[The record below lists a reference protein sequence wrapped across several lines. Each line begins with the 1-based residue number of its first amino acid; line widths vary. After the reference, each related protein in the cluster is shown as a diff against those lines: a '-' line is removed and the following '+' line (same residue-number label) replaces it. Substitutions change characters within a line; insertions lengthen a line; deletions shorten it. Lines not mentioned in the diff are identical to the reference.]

1 MKPEND
7 FQLSTANQNTGP
19 DIKKYIFKGLS
30 YWYLFVIFI
39 PAAYII
45 ATVSNRYIIPAYG
58 LHTTILLKTGSGE
71 EEFAGGL
78 RMFSRTKNMNT
89 EIGLL
94 KSYKLN
100 KQALDSLDWQATYFQ
115 KNRWRTDKE
124 LYKNTPFIVEF
135 DTAFSQYNHMQVDIE
150 ILSEEQYKLTI
161 EAFELTKKLN
171 FNENFQHENFKF
183 KLKKSP
189 QFFNNNSIG
198 KTYYF
203 YKNNINQLINSYK
216 SKLKVELSPEESS
229 ILWLWVVGRT
239 PAKDADYLNTLSEIF
254 IQRGLKEK
262 NAKAQSIIE
271 FIDRQLSGVQ
281 DSLAKNQNRLQLLK
295 EQSKTLNISSEA
307 EMLLTQKT
315 ETEQKLN
322 ELSNQ
327 NEYYK
332 YMLEE
337 IKSDNFEAL
346 VSPGIVG
353 INDNILN
360 EYLQEISE
368 VLTEKNLLN
377 FDLKSEIPKSK
388 KLDYRINQSRNKIK
402 LHIERVQSLN
412 IQKTEDARS
421 ELARINQQINR
432 LPASERNIINT
443 QRVFDINDN
452 IYTLLLTRRTE
463 AAITQ
468 ASNKADSEVL
478 DRAMPENAVNHT
490 PASSSNTRKA
500 LLIGALLPILIIVL
514 IEFLNNKIEE
524 RSDIENHTDIPILS
538 TIINNAQKTENP
550 VLKFEKSPV
559 SESFR
564 TLRTNLMF
572 VLTGEDSKTITVS
585 STVSGE
591 GKTFMAQNLASVL
604 SISEKRTLLVGLD
617 LRKPKLQ
624 KTFDYFNNKGMS
636 TYLSRNNTFPEI
648 IKPTDNPY
656 LDIALSGP
664 VPPNPAELIESEE
677 MQIFIEE
684 AKKQYHYI
692 VIDTPPI
699 AVVTDALLLTELS
712 DAFLYVVRQNYSSK
726 NVLKIA
732 KEVKEKAKL
741 RNLMIILN
749 DANTGLGYG
758 YKYNYGYGRGYY
770 AEDVEAESK
779 LKNII
784 KRLFRKT

>member
-1 MKPEND
+1 MNQEND
-7 FQLSTANQNTGP
+7 FQISAANQNTGP
-19 DIKKYIFKGLS
+19 DIKKYILKGLS

-45 ATVSNRYIIPAYG
+45 ATISNRYIVPAYG

-78 RMFSRTKNMNT
+78 RMFSRTKNLNT

-94 KSYKLN
+94 KSYTLN
-100 KQALDSLDWQATYFQ
+100 KQALDSLDLQATYFQ
-115 KNRWRTDKE
+115 NNRWRTDRE
-124 LYKNTPFIVEF
+124 LYKNAPFIVEF
-135 DTAFSQYNHMQVDIE
+135 DTVFSQYNGVQVDIE
-150 ILSEEQYKLTI
+150 ILSEKKYKLYI
-161 EAFELTKKLN
+161 EAFDLEKELS
-171 FNENFQHENFKF
+171 FNEIFQHENFNF
-183 KLKKSP
+183 KLKKAP
-189 QFFNNNSIG
+189 KFFNESTIG
-198 KTYYF
+198 KSYYF
-203 YKNNINQLINSYK
+203 YKNNINHLINSYK
-216 SKLKVELSPEESS
+216 NKLKVEVSPEQSS
-229 ILWLWVVGRT
+229 ILWLWIVGRT
-239 PAKDADYLNTLSEIF
+239 PAKDADYLNTLAEIF

-262 NAKAQSIIE
+262 NAKAQSIID

-295 EQSKTLNISSEA
+295 EQNKTLDISSEA

-315 ETEQKLN
+315 ETEEKLR

-337 IKSDNFEAL
+337 IERDNFEAL

-360 EYLQEISE
+360 EYLKEISE
-368 VLTEKNLLN
+368 ILTEKNLLD
-377 FDLKSEIPKSK
+377 FDLRSEIPKSK
-388 KLDYRINQSRNKIK
+388 KLDYRISQVRNKIK
-402 LHIERVQSLN
+402 LHIEKIQSIN
-412 IQKTEDARS
+412 RQKTEDARNKLS
-421 ELARINQQINR
+421 RINRQINR

-468 ASNKADSEVL
+468 ASNKADTEVL
-478 DRAMPENAVNHT
+478 DEAMPKNAVSHT

-500 LLIGALLPILIIVL
+500 LLIGALLPILIIVA
-514 IEFLNNKIEE
+514 IEFFNNKIEE
-524 RSDIENHTDIPILS
+524 RSDIENHTYIPILS
-538 TIINNAQKTENP
+538 TIISNAQKTEHP
-550 VLKFEKSPV
+550 VLEFEKAQV

-564 TLRTNLMF
+564 TLRTNVMF
-572 VLTGEDSKTITVS
+572 VFSGNESKTITVS

-604 SISEKRTLLVGLD
+604 SISEKKTLLIGLD

-624 KTFDYFNNKGMS
+624 KTFSYYTNKGMS
-636 TYLSRNNTFPEI
+636 TYLSRNHSFSEI
-648 IKPTDNPY
+648 IKTTDNPY

-664 VPPNPAELIESEE
+664 IPPNPAELIESKE
-677 MQIFIEE
+677 MNVFIEE
-684 AKKQYHYI
+684 AKKHYHYI

-699 AVVTDALLLTELS
+699 AVVTDALLLTEIS
-712 DAFLYVVRQNYSSK
+712 DAFLYVIRQNFSSK

-770 AEDVEAESK
+770 AEDMEKESK

-784 KRLFRKT
+784 NRIFRKT